1 MSNVKQ
7 IDITTT
13 ARYYTSGE
21 ISNKIKVVWFV
32 FHGYGMLAEKFI
44 KNFDSISDNN
54 SLIVAPEGMHRY
66 YRRGTRNEISANWMT
81 SDLRNE
87 DIENNTQYLNKV
99 LVELYDEGLSTECKI
114 GVVGFSQGG
123 PTAFRWVSQL
133 DRAID
138 MLIAWGT
145 DLPKEVLS
153 NIQKLRKIN
162 ESNIKLVIGSDDE
175 YIDSDRVDDFI
186 INYSDKGVEFDYH
199 TFEGGHVIH
208 EETMRYFHARMMND
222 GQEF

>member
-1 MSNVKQ
+1 MSKEHQ

-13 ARYYTSGE
+13 ARYYLNGQ
-21 ISNKIKVVWFV
+21 ISDRVKVVWFV
-32 FHGYGMLAEKFI
+32 FHGYGMLAEDFI
-44 KNFDSISDNN
+44 KNFDGISDENT
-54 SLIVAPEGMHRY
+54 LIVAPEGTHRY
-66 YRRGTRNEISANWMT
+66 YKRGTRNQISANWMT
-81 SDLRNE
+81 SDLRDA
-87 DIENNTQYLNKV
+87 DIQNNTQYLNSV
-99 LVELYDEGLSTECKI
+99 LETLFDQGLSTESKI

-133 DRAID
+133 DWSID

-145 DLPKEVLS
+145 DLPQEVLE
-153 NIQKLRKIN
+153 NNQNLRKVN

-186 INYSDKGVEFDYH
+186 IDYSDKGVEFDYH
-199 TFEGGHVIH
+199 TFDGGHEIH
-208 EETMRYFHARMMND
+208 SETMRYFHARMMNG